1 MQLKLKFK
9 RYFYVKKNNVAKKR
23 PLIQMNKKTSLSLKE
38 KEGDEKG
45 RTIENVTLKG
55 LIFAIKQL
63 MDPN

>member
-1 MQLKLKFK
+1 
-9 RYFYVKKNNVAKKR
+9 
-23 PLIQMNKKTSLSLKE
+23 MNKKTSLSLKG

-55 LIFAIKQL
+55 PIFAIKQL